1 MVDDKGRLLK
11 LPELGPPQHECQPA
25 VDEIAEHR
33 NMISGLATQSKPKLN
48 ELITRLLR
56 YYFSDF
62 WQEET

>member
-48 ELITRLLR
+48 ELITRL
-56 YYFSDF
+56 
-62 WQEET
+62 